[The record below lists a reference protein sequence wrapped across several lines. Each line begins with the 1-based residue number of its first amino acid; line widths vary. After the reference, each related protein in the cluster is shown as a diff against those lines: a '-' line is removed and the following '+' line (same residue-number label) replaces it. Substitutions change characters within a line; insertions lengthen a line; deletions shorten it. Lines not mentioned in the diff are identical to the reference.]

1 MSEIASVSGAFALLK
16 NLFLNSFNM
25 IVFFLGFLELRAKV
39 MAVVFGFST
48 CR

>member
-16 NLFLNSFNM
+16 NLFLNSLN
-25 IVFFLGFLELRAKV
+25 INVFFVGFVELRAKV
-39 MAVVFGFST
+39 MTVVFGFST

>member
-16 NLFLNSFNM
+16 NLFLNSPNM
-25 IVFFLGFLELRAKV
+25 IVFFLGFVELRTKA
-39 MAVVFGFST
+39 MTVVFGFST

>member
-16 NLFLNSFNM
+16 NLFLNSLNM
-25 IVFFLGFLELRAKV
+25 IVFFFGFVELRTKV
-39 MAVVFGFST
+39 TTVVFGFST